1 MPVQGTDSTAPLPAA
16 APFAPGSI
24 SLRLYPHNEL
34 DARGVIRE
42 ICDQAKLGLSLGF
55 DGIMTSEHHG
65 GFAGYLPNPL
75 QVSGFILEETASGW
89 VAPCPL
95 ILPLRPTGQ
104 LAEEIAW
111 LGARHP
117 GRIGLGVA
125 AGALP
130 LDFEAM
136 EASLADAVP
145 RFKQQLPRIV
155 QMLRGRD
162 LGLLE
167 QDRAL
172 RQCAEAPIPVLS
184 AAGSVA
190 AAKRAAVCGAGI
202 VTDGMSTIAQLK
214 GICGAYDDSSGT
226 RPKVVIRRVWFGS
239 PPNELIRRQ
248 RAVYD
253 DYAVDSGRF
262 AEDQTVV
269 ADHGDDMVEQLSAI
283 WRSTGA
289 DAINLRVH
297 LPGVTRDQARQQ
309 IELLADQVLPA
320 LRARWDHPV
329 ASDRPR

>member
-1 MPVQGTDSTAPLPAA
+1 MSDEGASSSD
-16 APFAPGSI
+16 PFGPGSI

-34 DARGVIRE
+34 DASGIVRE
-42 ICDQAKLGLSLGF
+42 LCDQAKLGLSLGF
-55 DGIMTSEHHG
+55 DGVMTAEHHG

-95 ILPLRPTGQ
+95 LLPLRPVGQ

-117 GRIGLGVA
+117 GRVGLGVA

-136 EASLADAVP
+136 DVAFADAVP
-145 RFKQQLPRIV
+145 LFKERLPRIV
-155 QMLRGRD
+155 QMLQSRD
-162 LGLLE
+162 LRQLE

-172 RQCAEAPIPVLS
+172 RQCAQTPIAVLS
-184 AAGSVA
+184 AAGSTA
-190 AAKRAAVCGAGI
+190 AARRAAACGAGI
-202 VTDGMSTIAQLK
+202 LTDGMSSVSQLK
-214 GICGAYDDSSGT
+214 RICHAYDASEGT
-226 RPKVVIRRVWFGS
+226 RPKVIIRRVWLGS
-239 PPNELIRRQ
+239 PPEALIRRQ

-253 DYAVDSGRF
+253 VYAGDNGRF

-269 ADHGDDMVEQLSAI
+269 ARDCDEMVEQLYAI

-297 LPGVTRDQARQQ
+297 LPGVAPNEARQQ
-309 IELLADQVLPA
+309 IEVLADQVLPA
-320 LRARWDHPV
+320 LRARWMQRS
-329 ASDRPR
+329 ASGEAQ